1 MDIYEQIGNIEKEIR
16 ETPYHKGTEHHIGR
30 LKARLARLRED
41 IIEDAIQSSHKG
53 GGGGFGVKQT
63 GDATCVLVGL
73 PSVGKSTLLNS
84 LTSAHSKVA
93 PYAFTTLTVIPG
105 MMDYKGAKIQ
115 ILDVPGLIS
124 GAASG
129 KGRGK
134 SVLAV
139 TRTSDLLIFMVEAN
153 HYDQLN
159 MIKKELTGAGV
170 KFDQKKPAVSVVKML
185 KGGMKINLGIPYLS
199 LSRTQIE
206 EIAKEF
212 RLTNVEI
219 TFNEDVNLDQ
229 LIDAFIGNRAYI
241 PSLTIVSKA
250 DILSLKEIEEIR
262 SRDWLSVS
270 AEKNIGI
277 EELKDKIWQKLSL
290 MRIYLKNDKEKKEAD
305 RIKPLIVKENSSIRD
320 AVEKI
325 SLELLAE
332 AKEAKIWGP
341 SAKFPGQIVSLT
353 HILKDEDILQVIT

>member
-1 MDIYEQIGNIEKEIR
+1 MDIYEQIENIEKEIR

-41 IIEDAIQSSHKG
+41 IIESAIKSSSRG

-63 GDATCVLVGL
+63 GDASCVLVGL

-93 PYAFTTLTVIPG
+93 PYSFTTLTVIPG

-129 KGRGK
+129 KGRGR

-139 TRTSDLLIFMVEAN
+139 TRTCDLLIFIVEAK

-159 MIKKELTGAGV
+159 MIKKELTEAGV
-170 KFDQKKPAVSVVKML
+170 KFDQKKPAVSVIKML
-185 KGGMKINLGIPYLS
+185 KGGIKINLGIPYLS
-199 LSRTQIE
+199 LSRSQIE

-229 LIDAFIGNRAYI
+229 LIDAFIGNRSYI
-241 PSLTIVSKA
+241 PSLTIISKV
-250 DILSLKEIEEIR
+250 DNLNLKEIEEIT
-262 SRDWLSVS
+262 SRDWLGVS
-270 AEKNIGI
+270 AEKGIGM
-277 EELKDKIWQKLSL
+277 EELKEKIWQKLSL
-290 MRIYLKNDKEKKEAD
+290 IRIYLKDGD
-305 RIKPLIVKENSSIRD
+305 RERPLILREGQTIKD
-320 AVEKI
+320 ACEKI
-325 SLELLAE
+325 SLELLSE

-341 SAKFPGQIVSLT
+341 SAKFPGQTVSLS
-353 HILKDEDILQVIT
+353 HLLQDEDSLQIIT